1 MVEAYQLLINFKSS
15 LSLEIKRK
23 MSKKIENIFFYNK
36 YQINQEEINKAM
48 EKLNNTILEN
58 NNINEIKL
66 ELNLKEFSN
75 MLHSFLLTVYDKK
88 KQNQELNT
96 NHSLVDY

>member
-36 YQINQEEINKAM
+36 YQINQEAINKAM
-48 EKLNNTILEN
+48 EKLNNNFLESN
-58 NNINEIKL
+58 SIDNNEIKL

-88 KQNQELNT
+88 NKIKN
-96 NHSLVDY
+96 